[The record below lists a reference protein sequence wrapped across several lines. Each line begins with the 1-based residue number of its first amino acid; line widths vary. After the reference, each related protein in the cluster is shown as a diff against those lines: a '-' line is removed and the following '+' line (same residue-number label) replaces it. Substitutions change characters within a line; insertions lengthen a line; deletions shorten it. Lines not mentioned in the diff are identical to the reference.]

1 LFLQIDVATIRPD
14 CGAGR
19 DAAGTAAYNVDQS
32 SNLIIAKAQQKAN
45 NFVGRIQSAYAV
57 NTGSSS
63 ESDK

>member
-32 SNLIIAKAQQKAN
+32 STLIIAKAQQKAN
-45 NFVGRIQSAYAV
+45 NICRTGPVGPCRQFW
-57 NTGSSS
+57 
-63 ESDK
+63 K